1 MKNIK
6 SKKEYINNLI
16 KQNNSNLDENGKNLI
31 NININDNS
39 NILSS
44 FSNNKPL
51 ISNDLSEYINKETT
65 SINLKKGLHINIK
78 SKEINENKKTLYRQA
93 IINFYE
99 NDLINSYRKNKRM
112 NIISLIFLI
121 LGIIVLSISLIVS
134 NNNNHILAS
143 QIYDIIAWVFVWEA
157 TDIFF
162 LQKPEINYKAK
173 RAFEIINS
181 EITFN
186 E

>member
-6 SKKEYINNLI
+6 SKKEYIKNLIRENNL
-16 KQNNSNLDENGKNLI
+16 KTDKNGKNLI

-44 FSNNKPL
+44 FSKDKPL
-51 ISNDLSEYINKETT
+51 ISNDLSEYINKETYPL
-65 SINLKKGLHINIK
+65 NLKNGLHININ
-78 SKEINENKKTLYRQA
+78 SNEISENDKTLYKQA
-93 IINFYE
+93 IINYYE

-112 NIISLIFLI
+112 IIISLIFLL

-134 NNNNHILAS
+134 NNNDHIIAS
-143 QIYDIIAWVFVWEA
+143 QVYDIIAWVFVWEA

-162 LQKPEINYKAK
+162 LQKPEINHKAK
-173 RAFEIINS
+173 ISFEIINS